1 MGAMIKTLVDD
12 FQGLSLEDQ
21 EYVAEVIQKQLIES
35 RREYLAKRV
44 SEAKAN
50 YRAGQCKSG
59 SFKELMEDIESD

>member
-1 MGAMIKTLVDD
+1 MDAMIKDLVDD

-21 EYVAEVIQKQLIES
+21 EYVAEIIKKQLIES
-35 RREYLAKRV
+35 RREYLAARA

-50 YRAGQCKSG
+50 YRHGRCKSG